1 MKVMVED
8 LAKDYA
14 KQGYVAVP
22 NLVDASL
29 VARLLDETTAIV
41 AGERGD
47 IPGVVHGAEPE
58 AALASVLAVHF
69 PHKVSPLML
78 EMLSHPAIVE
88 ILTTLIGPDVK
99 AMQSMLF
106 IKNAGKPGQAWH
118 QDEFYIA
125 TRDRSLTGVWIALED
140 ATIDNGCLWM
150 QPGSHKPGILYP
162 MGKHND
168 PRFDGNDEIC
178 EMPYERDSGVPIE
191 VKAGGVVFF
200 NGYVLHRSLNN
211 TTSGAR
217 RALVNHYMNARSLL
231 PWSHGNPPVPRE
243 DLRDFV
249 MVSGEDPY
257 AWRGFEDVTQPFIR
271 PEKA

>member
-1 MKVMVED
+1 MMIENLTKE
-8 LAKDYA
+8 YA
-14 KQGYVAVP
+14 LQGYVAVP
-22 NLVDASL
+22 DLVDAEL
-29 VARLLDETTAIV
+29 VAQLLDETTAIV
-41 AGERGD
+41 AGERGN
-47 IPGVVHGAEPE
+47 IPGVIPKTEPKV
-58 AALASVLAVHF
+58 ALASVLAVHF
-69 PHKVSPLML
+69 PHKVSPLMRQ
-78 EMLSHPAIVE
+78 MLSHPPIVK

-140 ATIDNGCLWM
+140 ATIENGCMWM
-150 QPGSHKPGILYP
+150 QPGSHQPGILYP

-178 EMPYERDSGVPIE
+178 DMPYERDSGVPIE

-211 TTSGAR
+211 TTQGAR
-217 RALVNHYMNARSLL
+217 RALVNHYMNARSYL
-231 PWSHGNPPVPRE
+231 PWSHGKPPIPRE
-243 DLRDFV
+243 DMRDIV
-249 MVSGEDPY
+249 MVSGTDPY
-257 AWRGFEDVTQPFIR
+257 AYRGIEEITVPFIR
-271 PEKA
+271 PEIA

>member
-1 MKVMVED
+1 MMTKI
-8 LAKDYA
+8 LAEDYA
-14 KQGYVAVP
+14 EHGYVAVQD
-22 NLVDASL
+22 LVDPAL
-29 VARLLDETTAIV
+29 VARLLDETMAIV
-41 AGERGD
+41 AGKRGN
-47 IPGVVHGAEPE
+47 IPGTIQSANPQ

-78 EMLSHPAIVE
+78 EMLSYPPVVE
-88 ILTTLIGPDVK
+88 ILNILIGPDVK

-118 QDEFYIA
+118 QDEFYIP

-140 ATIDNGCLWM
+140 ATIENGCLWM
-150 QPGSHKPGILYP
+150 QPGSHKHGILYP

-178 EMPYERDSGVPIE
+178 DMPYERDSGVPIE
-191 VKAGGVVFF
+191 IKAGGVVFF
-200 NGYVLHRSLNN
+200 NGYILHRSLNN

-231 PWSHGNPPVPRE
+231 PWAHGNPPQPRE
-243 DLRDFV
+243 DVRDIV
-249 MVSGEDPY
+249 MISGQDPY
-257 AWRGFEDVTQPFIR
+257 TWRGHEDITMPFIR